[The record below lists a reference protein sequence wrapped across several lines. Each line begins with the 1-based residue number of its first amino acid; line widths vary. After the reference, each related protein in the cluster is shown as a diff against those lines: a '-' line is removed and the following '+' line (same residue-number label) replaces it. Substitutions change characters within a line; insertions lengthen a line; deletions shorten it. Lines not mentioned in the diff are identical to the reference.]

1 MVLLTV
7 NEARKCSE
15 SALKNLSDEQI
26 KQLIQNIT
34 NIVNFGLKEAETQWK
49 KNKK

>member
-7 NEARKCSE
+7 NEARKCSG

-26 KQLIQNIT
+26 EQLIQNIT
-34 NIVNFGLKEAETQWK
+34 NIVNFGLKEAEKKWK
-49 KNKK
+49 K

>member
-7 NEARKCSE
+7 NEARKCSGN
-15 SALKNLSDEQI
+15 ALKNLSDEQI

-34 NIVNFGLKEAETQWK
+34 NLVHFGLKEAEKQWK
-49 KNKK
+49 NQQK